1 MTSKVLT
8 YHRLWD
14 SRGLSLLELLLALTL
29 LALVTLG
36 IYALVGAGV
45 TAARDTGAMLRAQT
59 QVRAALDGI
68 VDEARWAARVLPS
81 PTPTADSV
89 ALCVPSSPRT
99 GTSYYVRFA
108 YDPANRAITRAED
121 PDAEGSEPFG
131 APEVLARLP
140 AGGAGPTFALEY
152 YTPLGEPAV
161 DPGSV
166 AQIRIRIRMMVETRM
181 GTPAV
186 ERELIGDV
194 ALRQFETSCP

>member
-1 MTSKVLT
+1 MISRRL
-8 YHRLWD
+8 HRLR
-14 SRGLSLLELLLALTL
+14 SEIGLTLLELLLALTL

-45 TAARDTGAMLRAQT
+45 TAARDTGAVLRTQT

-81 PTPTADSV
+81 PAPGGTSV
-89 ALCVPSSPRT
+89 TLCVPQSPLT
-99 GTSYYVRFA
+99 GAPYYVQFT
-108 YDPANRAITRAED
+108 YDEESRTITRTVD
-121 PDAEGSEPFG
+121 PDAEGPEPFG

-140 AGGAGPTFALEY
+140 AGGAAPGFALEY
-152 YTPLGEPAV
+152 ATKVGELPATPE
-161 DPGSV
+161 DI
-166 AQIRIRIRMMVETRM
+166 AQIRIRVRMMVETRM